1 MAALAVLL
9 QLVGNDNQWENEI
22 VGTVQQ
28 GQAIEKIETSSV
40 PFMCVW
46 PKSERTGD
54 RFWMCRQDPGTGIDA
69 KAIIGQVN
77 MQQWGTQSV
86 QGSIEVMKLAWFIG
100 KRVSSGELTLP
111 VDAYF
116 VSSRKAQNDATMT
129 ALCHAFEVAMS
140 GVITEEDA
148 REDAAFREGV
158 EISRS
163 ALDTL
168 STC

>member
-1 MAALAVLL
+1 MGKRNSGHRPTRSSNRENRNVQCTVHVCLAQVRTNRRQILEAKSCVDKIQALESMPRLL
-9 QLVGNDNQWENEI
+9 
-22 VGTVQQ
+22 
-28 GQAIEKIETSSV
+28 S
-40 PFMCVW
+40 
-46 PKSERTGD
+46 D
-54 RFWMCRQDPGTGIDA
+54 RSICSNGGLSRY
-69 KAIIGQVN
+69 K
-77 MQQWGTQSV
+77 V